1 MAQYRVKETSFI
13 NNKLVQAGDIVEYD
27 GKPGKNLEPIKSG
40 KGKKAEAE
48 AETEGTQPETPAEDE
63 TGLV

>member
-1 MAQYRVKETSFI
+1 MAQFRVIETSFI
-13 NNKLVQAGDIVEYD
+13 NNKLVQPGDIVEYE
-27 GKPGKNLEPIKSG
+27 GRAGKNLEPIKSG

-48 AETEGTQPETPAEDE
+48 TKPEGEDETKTEDE